1 MTAGSGCFSCGG
13 VCVPET
19 GGDDGDLRETIGNRT
34 DVGVLGVMTGAG
46 FSSGWTNRPRIPDFS
61 KTIFAG
67 VVEAAA
73 ADAELSRHQIGR

>member
-1 MTAGSGCFSCGG
+1 MEVFAFRKRAATKAEG
-13 VCVPET
+13 
-19 GGDDGDLRETIGNRT
+19 TIGNLT

-46 FSSGWTNRPRIPDFS
+46 FSSDWTNRPRIPDFS

-73 ADAELSRHQIGR
+73 ADAELSRHQMGR